1 MNFFLSLPR
10 SDTHSGISRVRWF
23 GVEGD
28 YNALVMDVM
37 GINPVEFVHS
47 KSFLHRD
54 MKPNNFL
61 IVASQQLR
69 EVFRFVCFFL
79 FSLAKQYRDTSTHQ
93 HIPYRVVL
101 SSRVYNAQKVR
112 SGNLMQRIQASI
124 LTVALV
130 ITEFSLRLS
139 IFPCLRYSSSPSP
152 FVRLIL
158 SSFTFKFIE
167 QSCRD
172 DLESLGYVLMYFLF
186 GSLPWQGVSASTGN
200 ARNDEEFER
209 ICEIKE
215 STSIERCRAINHVS
229 LYACFL
235 ASGYRRDFKY
245 DWVLGQTRL
254 LQSLKTLAGGEEDR
268 LFHSLI
274 TGVEEGAYYIA

>member
-1 MNFFLSLPR
+1 MESRVVGNGRIDTEYRRRVVNRRFQVGPMIRFSQFGKVYLSL
-10 SDTHSGISRVRWF
+10 IS
-23 GVEGD
+23 
-28 YNALVMDVM
+28 
-37 GINPVEFVHS
+37 FVYIGS
-47 KSFLHRD
+47 
-54 MKPNNFL
+54 
-61 IVASQQLR
+61 
-69 EVFRFVCFFL
+69 

-93 HIPYRVVL
+93 HIPY
-101 SSRVYNAQKVR
+101 
-112 SGNLMQRIQASI
+112 
-124 LTVALV
+124 
-130 ITEFSLRLS
+130 
-139 IFPCLRYSSSPSP
+139 
-152 FVRLIL
+152 
-158 SSFTFKFIE
+158 
-167 QSCRD
+167 
-172 DLESLGYVLMYFLF
+172 
-186 GSLPWQGVSASTGN
+186 SLPWQGVSASTGN

-235 ASGYRRDFKY
+235 ASGYRSDFKY

>member
-1 MNFFLSLPR
+1 MESRVVGNGR
-10 SDTHSGISRVRWF
+10 IDTEYRRRVVNRRFQVGPMIRFSQFGKVYLGIDIFMKQLVKIKLENVSTEYPALLYESKVCNKLKGGAGISRVSWF

-69 EVFRFVCFFL
+69 EVYIGS

-93 HIPYRVVL
+93 HIPYRVL

-124 LTVALV
+124 LTVALN
-130 ITEFSLRLS
+130 
-139 IFPCLRYSSSPSP
+139 
-152 FVRLIL
+152 
-158 SSFTFKFIE
+158 K
-167 QSCRD
+167 
-172 DLESLGYVLMYFLF
+172 
-186 GSLPWQGVSASTGN
+186 A
-200 ARNDEEFER
+200 
-209 ICEIKE
+209 
-215 STSIERCRAINHVS
+215 
-229 LYACFL
+229 
-235 ASGYRRDFKY
+235 
-245 DWVLGQTRL
+245 
-254 LQSLKTLAGGEEDR
+254 AGM
-268 LFHSLI
+268 I
-274 TGVEEGAYYIA
+274 